1 MDPSKIPQNLQ
12 PIYRTF
18 TTLIS
23 QCQERALPMQRRV
36 VEDSARR
43 MQALFH
49 QLAGQELSASVLQ
62 ILNDMC
68 ACTAST
74 VMAHSL

>member
-1 MDPSKIPQNLQ
+1 MQ

-18 TTLIS
+18 STLIA

-36 VEDSARR
+36 VEDSAKR

-49 QLAGQELSASVLQ
+49 QLVNQELSPPVMQLVGE
-62 ILNDMC
+62 MC
-68 ACTAST
+68 SST
-74 VMAHSL
+74 RKLGPRMDIAL